1 MSKRK
6 RIVRGPAFGA
16 SGGSKSA
23 AGGAN
28 NPGAMMQQIQQLQQQ
43 VLEAQQQLE
52 QETVT
57 ATAGGGVV
65 KVTITGDQ
73 RCKNIEIDP
82 EVLKDADVDLLQDL
96 LVTALNSALDQ
107 SRKLAEERLGPLS
120 SGLGGLGLG

>member
-6 RIVRGPAFGA
+6 RIVRGPAFGT
-16 SGGSKSA
+16 SGASKST

-43 VLEAQQQLE
+43 VLEAQEQLE

-57 ATAGGGVV
+57 ASAGGGVV

-107 SRKLAEERLGPLS
+107 SRKMAEDRLGPLS